1 MKWSAT
7 FVRRTAL
14 LGMVGCLLSGSPAQT
29 QVAGIVGTLGTG
41 MIVDKIGDKLNS
53 LIDKAR
59 TSADFLAMR
68 AAQEALYVL
77 DAFKA
82 TNQEL
87 LDDAFDR
94 IGEERQAIL
103 NAINTTVT
111 EIEAGRVDTL
121 ERLQATTDQIDRL
134 ARTVTFRSYPVIFR
148 YRGSIV
154 TPGETGD
161 IRIAVDGS
169 NLNKGVSH
177 LKFQDK
183 KYDAKVEGE
192 MLRFDIPRAAFA
204 PDDKSMK
211 SEDAELVLEYRHGG
225 IFGYGQTVEEVKY
238 HLNVITLPKQLA
250 VVEAA
255 YNEFVM
261 IPRERSVAV
270 EVAHNSS
277 SGSWDCLPFAYS
289 PSAADRRF
297 HPDHSRVTPG
307 SGNSRG
313 QLRSVS
319 VRDVGISFQICA
331 RRGTFDK
338 DNGFRHAHVAYLE
351 VWKERDSQPRTFT
364 GELTWTGSIPIKL
377 PDDIGSLTVRVRDF
391 TGNHRDVTTVGGA
404 AGQFATVRYD
414 AQSDVAI
421 VDPVVPRHLGDL

>member
-261 IPRERSVAV
+261 IPGRGPSRSRLRTIPAV
-270 EVAHNSS
+270 VH
-277 SGSWDCLPFAYS
+277 
-289 PSAADRRF
+289 
-297 HPDHSRVTPG
+297 
-307 SGNSRG
+307 
-313 QLRSVS
+313 
-319 VRDVGISFQICA
+319 
-331 RRGTFDK
+331 GTVC
-338 DNGFRHAHVAYLE
+338 RLHIHH
-351 VWKERDSQPRTFT
+351 RQPIA
-364 GELTWTGSIPIKL
+364 GSIPTIPALL
-377 PDDIGSLTVRVRDF
+377 PEAATAVVNLDLSASGMSAFPSRFAPEEAPSTR
-391 TGNHRDVTTVGGA
+391 TTA
-404 AGQFATVRYD
+404 SATRMSPTSKSGRNGIRSRGPSQ
-414 AQSDVAI
+414 AN
-421 VDPVVPRHLGDL
+421 